1 MKNDLP
7 SRLSGLKIKTHNN
20 PMLRQIS
27 RMSWI
32 VIMQKQGYDTKEMEI
47 QYDEYTD
54 KVTKRIDS
62 NFTRP

>member
-7 SRLSGLKIKTHNN
+7 LRLSGLKIKTHNN